1 MNHSIRKSG
10 RAFASEHVLAV
21 LAKILFEEVPRASEL
36 RPGIPVLYMSGY
48 AQAVIGPMGD
58 LSAGHTI
65 LDKPFTEAALLERVA
80 DALSRA
86 RA

>member
-1 MNHSIRKSG
+1 
-10 RAFASEHVLAV
+10 
-21 LAKILFEEVPRASEL
+21 
-36 RPGIPVLYMSGY
+36 MSGY

-65 LDKPFTEAALLERVA
+65 LDKPFTEAALFERVA